1 MDIPLKVY
9 VTSPVA
15 ELKKVPGTLIAVS
28 ALGYYE
34 VHIAFGANTHS
45 VFLPIAETTLLAQ
58 EPVLAPPQGFEIL
71 R

>member
-9 VTSPVA
+9 VTCPMA

-28 ALGYYE
+28 THGYYE
-34 VHIAFGANTHS
+34 VHVTFGSNTHLML
-45 VFLPIAETTLLAQ
+45 LPVPDTALLAQ
-58 EPVLAPPQGFEIL
+58 EPVLSPVPGFDLE